1 MATPMKRLESE
12 ALEAARGRFFGLTS
26 ACLETTVAAIGV
38 IHRLYDCLVGE
49 PLTAQQLA
57 RRVGLDPS
65 YIAMWCEAAYAVGHL
80 DQLGEGYTLTP
91 EASTFLTRESPDYLG
106 GLLQSAFFF
115 TVTGYDFAEQLRNGS
130 HPGFALLKRYP
141 LLAEAFGEM
150 LERSQKETF
159 LNEILP
165 RVPAYR
171 EVGER
176 GGLAVDLGCGNGWF
190 LLTLLSQ
197 FPKLKGIGVD
207 FVPANLRACRERA
220 GALGLQGRA
229 SFEQA
234 DMTEYRF
241 PEPVDLVT
249 MNACFHDIWHVH
261 QPFLG
266 RVFQALKP
274 GGYLVVW
281 DANYPQDRRALRNP
295 ATHLLVSL
303 QMWEELCG
311 TAILDG
317 ESLASAIQSGGFETS
332 LFFARGGADA
342 IIAGRRPRG

>member
-1 MATPMKRLESE
+1 MATPMKRLESG
-12 ALEAARGRFFGLTS
+12 ALEAARGRFFSLTS

-38 IHRLYDCLVGE
+38 IHRLYDCLAGE
-49 PLTAQQLA
+49 PLTAQQVA
-57 RRVGLDPS
+57 RQVGLAPS

-80 DQLGEGYTLTP
+80 DQVGERYTLTE
-91 EASTFLTRESPDYLG
+91 EASAFLVRESQDYLG
-106 GLLQSAFFF
+106 DLLQSAFFF
-115 TVTGYDFAEQLRNGS
+115 TVTGYDFAELMRNGS

-141 LLAEAFGEM
+141 LFAEAFGEM

-159 LNEILP
+159 LKEILP
-165 RVPAYR
+165 QVSPYR

-176 GGLAVDLGCGNGWF
+176 GGIVVDLGCGNGWF
-190 LLTLLSQ
+190 LLTLLNR
-197 FPKLKGIGVD
+197 FPRLKGIGVD
-207 FVPANLRACRERA
+207 FVPANLQVCRKRA
-220 GALGLQGRA
+220 GDLGLQDRA

-234 DMTEYRF
+234 DIIEYRF

-281 DANYPQDRRALRNP
+281 DPNYPQDRRALRNP
-295 ATHLLVSL
+295 ANHLLVSL

-311 TAILDG
+311 TAIMDG
-317 ESLASAIQSGGFETS
+317 ESLASAIRWGGFETRV
-332 LFFARGGADA
+332 FFARGGADV
-342 IIAGRRPRG
+342 IIVGRRPLG